1 MITSWL
7 AFSCPHCPLQDDEA
21 VEWLLEQIKEH
32 RPDTIVHLGD
42 GHEADAASKFQNE
55 YDFTLRDEYEAH
67 NNFLSQVRK
76 ASPSS
81 RRVFLPGNHD
91 NNLLKWARLDKDI
104 RDLCDYHEWEPELK
118 HWEEPCQYINGPR
131 GVFRIGQVSFFHGY
145 QAGASADA
153 MQSVRL
159 GLPYGLTVSGH
170 THSPVDVTQDKRSVS
185 VLNPFWY
192 ANAGTLRDIDNVPWM
207 DDKDRQ
213 RWGQAVVVGESETWR
228 YEQSLMPQKPLWE
241 AKTIVRRMY

>member
-32 RPDTIVHLGD
+32 KPDTIIHLGD
-42 GHEADAASKFQNE
+42 GHEADAASKFANE
-55 YDFTLRDEYEAH
+55 YDFSLKDEYEAH
-67 NNFLSQVRK
+67 NTFLSQVRK

-104 RDLCDYHEWEPELK
+104 RDLCDFHAWEPELK
-118 HWEEPCQYINGPR
+118 HWEEPCKYINGPR

-153 MQSVRL
+153 MQSV
-159 GLPYGLTVSGH
+159 
-170 THSPVDVTQDKRSVS
+170 VS

-241 AKTIVRRMY
+241 AKTIVFRMY

>member
-32 RPDTIVHLGD
+32 KPDTIIHLGD
-42 GHEADAASKFQNE
+42 GHEADAASKFANE
-55 YDFTLRDEYEAH
+55 YDFSLKDEYEAH
-67 NNFLSQVRK
+67 NTFLSQVRK

-81 RRVFLPGNHD
+81 RRVFLLGNHD

-104 RDLCDYHEWEPELK
+104 RDLCDFHAWEPELK
-118 HWEEPCQYINGPR
+118 HWEEPCKYINGPR